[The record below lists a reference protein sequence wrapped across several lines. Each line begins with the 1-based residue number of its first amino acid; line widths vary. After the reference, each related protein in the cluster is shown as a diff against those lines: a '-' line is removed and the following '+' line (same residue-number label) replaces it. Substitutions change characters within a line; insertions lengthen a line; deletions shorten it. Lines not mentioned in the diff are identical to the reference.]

1 MATAIVKKDYYY
13 ANRES
18 ILQKKREYDS
28 ANRERNNLRE
38 KLRYLSNK
46 ERIKARCSAYHFA
59 NKAAANARTK
69 AWHKSHP
76 EESKA
81 AKLNSKAK
89 RRALEYGTRINEYGI
104 RQWMK
109 EVRSKEFARCHWCG
123 TKVHGSQIV
132 FDHVVALSKGGT
144 HTIGNLC
151 ACCRSCNSM
160 KKDRELARWIRNGQC
175 FLAL

>member
-1 MATAIVKKDYYY
+1 MEKGYYQS
-13 ANRES
+13 NREA
-18 ILQKKREYDS
+18 LLKKKREYD
-28 ANRERNNLRE
+28 AEHRAQNNLRE
-38 KLRYLSNK
+38 KLRYQANK
-46 ERIKARCSAYHFA
+46 ERIKARCAAYHFSH
-59 NKAAANARTK
+59 KAEANARTK
-69 AWHKSHP
+69 AWHKAHP
-76 EESKA
+76 AESAA
-81 AKLNSKAK
+81 AKSHSKAK
-89 RRALEYGTRINEYGI
+89 RRALEYATRINEYGI
-104 RQWMK
+104 REWMK

-123 TKVHGSQIV
+123 TKVVGRMIV

>member
-1 MATAIVKKDYYY
+1 MGKDYYRKNRAY
-13 ANRES
+13 CLNKKHEYDLAHREENRVKARARYAANR
-18 ILQKKREYDS
+18 D
-28 ANRERNNLRE
+28 
-38 KLRYLSNK
+38 
-46 ERIKARCSAYHFA
+46 RIKAQANAYHHA
-59 NKAAANARTK
+59 HKSEANARTK
-69 AWHKSHP
+69 AWHKAHP
-76 EESKA
+76 LESAA
-81 AKLNSKAK
+81 AKSHSKAK
-89 RRALEYGTRINEYGI
+89 RRALEYSTRINEYGI

-123 TKVHGSQIV
+123 TKVVGRMIV

-160 KKDRELARWIRNGQC
+160 KKDRELAKWIRNGQC